1 VDLDV
6 VFLGTS
12 GSAPTAQRAP
22 SALLIRLGGD
32 RLLVDC
38 AEGTQRQLLRSD
50 VGLAELRE
58 VFLTHYHADH
68 YLGLPGMMKT
78 FAMRGRELPLTVYG
92 PPGLR
97 DLMGALRRVFGRL
110 PYPLELVEVRPG
122 DQIERDGYAVH
133 AFPVQH
139 GVVGVGYTL
148 LEAGRPGRFDVDAA
162 NRLGVPDGPARGA
175 LQRGEPVTL
184 ADGTVVTPDRVLGE
198 ARRGRKV
205 VVAGDTAPTDS
216 VVEAAASADL
226 LVHEATFCL
235 DEQERARETSHSTAA
250 GAASIAREARV
261 ALLALTHLS
270 GRYSGREVEKEA
282 RSVFPDTV
290 VPRDFDV
297 VQIPFPERGRPELVP
312 RGARSRGPGIGS
324 PS

>member
-22 SALLIRLGGD
+22 SALLVRRGGD

-97 DLMGALRRVFGRL
+97 DLIGALRRVFGKL
-110 PYPLELVEVRPG
+110 PYPLELVELRPG
-122 DQIERDGYAVH
+122 DVIEREGYAIE
-133 AFPVQH
+133 AFPVRH
-139 GVVGVGYTL
+139 GVAGVGYAL
-148 LEAGRPGRFDVDAA
+148 VEEGRPGRFDVEAA
-162 NRLGVPDGPARGA
+162 DRLGVPDGPARGA
-175 LQRGEPVTL
+175 LQRGESVTL
-184 ADGTVVTPDRVLGE
+184 TDGSVVTPEHVLGE
-198 ARRGRKV
+198 ARRGRKIV
-205 VVAGDTAPTDS
+205 IAGDTAPAER
-216 VVEAAASADL
+216 VVEAAAGADL
-226 LVHEATFCL
+226 LVHEATFCS
-235 DEQERARETSHSTAA
+235 DEQERADETPTRLRLAQLRSPETPPSYYSPSRISRVATAA
-250 GAASIAREARV
+250 GRSRRRPAPSFRARSCRATSTSCISPSRNAANLSWSRVVQDRAARV
-261 ALLALTHLS
+261 
-270 GRYSGREVEKEA
+270 
-282 RSVFPDTV
+282 
-290 VPRDFDV
+290 
-297 VQIPFPERGRPELVP
+297 
-312 RGARSRGPGIGS
+312 
-324 PS
+324 